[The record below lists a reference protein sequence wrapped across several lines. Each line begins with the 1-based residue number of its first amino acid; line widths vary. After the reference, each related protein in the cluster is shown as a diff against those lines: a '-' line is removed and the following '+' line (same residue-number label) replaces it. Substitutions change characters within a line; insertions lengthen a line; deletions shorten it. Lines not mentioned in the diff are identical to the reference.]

1 LASREIRTSVG
12 TSHEDVADV
21 AAPGR
26 ESRNYGGMCNSAG
39 LRRAASG
46 SAVGFVLLDASL
58 RVLYANTD
66 ALRILAYPLAPTMP
80 RGADDRVA
88 KKIREQI
95 ENCMPSPE
103 RSMLTDLTSGK
114 RRYFCRAFAMNDA
127 GETLPA
133 TAAFQPSFAALIERR
148 KPALVELAHVGDQY
162 ELTPRERQALAL
174 LLHGLSS
181 KEIAVRM
188 HVSPNTVKA
197 FLHSIMLR
205 MHVSS
210 RGAIVGKIL
219 AGSVVSAAVV

>member
-1 LASREIRTSVG
+1 
-12 TSHEDVADV
+12 V
-21 AAPGR
+21 AAGR
-26 ESRNYGGMCNSAG
+26 Q
-39 LRRAASG
+39 RASSG
-46 SAVGFVLLDASL
+46 SAVGLVLLDASL

-80 RGADDRVA
+80 QGVDDRVA

-95 ENCMPSPE
+95 ESCMPSPD
-103 RSMLTDLTSGK
+103 RPMLTELSSGN

-127 GETLPA
+127 AGKL
-133 TAAFQPSFAALIERR
+133 TAIAALQPSFAALIERR
-148 KPALVELAHVGDQY
+148 RRALVELAHVGDQY

-219 AGSVVSAAVV
+219 AGSVVSATVTT